1 MTPIRRNPQSVLL
14 SSELRTLYDEV
25 LLYYENDDTDFR
37 CYNLNTNPFLSNLQ
51 EKKGFKLQSN
61 MENVDD
67 TINTFYF
74 TNSKNQK
81 IKSWFFHLRNA
92 FAHNRI
98 FRNEGENIMK
108 IEDVDRGR
116 LTMIATIS
124 SFEKLVEIITSIKQ
138 QQ

>member
-81 IKSWFFHLRNA
+81 L
-92 FAHNRI
+92 
-98 FRNEGENIMK
+98 
-108 IEDVDRGR
+108 V
-116 LTMIATIS
+116 LS
-124 SFEKLVEIITSIKQ
+124 SS
-138 QQ
+138 